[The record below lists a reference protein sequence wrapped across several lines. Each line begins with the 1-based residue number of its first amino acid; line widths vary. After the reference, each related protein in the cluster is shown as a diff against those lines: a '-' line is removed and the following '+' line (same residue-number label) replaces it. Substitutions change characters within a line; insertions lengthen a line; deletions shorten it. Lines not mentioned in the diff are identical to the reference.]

1 MITIRARNVNEAL
14 GKCLRMLDEPML
26 TRNIA
31 PRGLRTLE
39 FVEPVCTTYRY
50 PWQRVLLHEK
60 RDANPF
66 FHLAEA
72 LWILAGRNDV
82 APLAQFNSN
91 IRQYSDDG
99 LTFHGAYGHR
109 LRADMDQVAW
119 AIRRLKTDPDTRQVV
134 LQIWDARRDM
144 QEGTRDMP
152 CNTQVYLKI
161 RDGRL
166 NILVTCRSN
175 DALWG
180 AYGAN
185 AVQFSVLQEYIA
197 AHVGCAIGEYRQV
210 SDSLHVYLDQ
220 GPYQVIKDDV
230 VEDPYYSQDHSK
242 LDRYTLLVQDPQRFD
257 RDLKHVFDDPLPVF
271 EERFLEHV
279 YKPMVK
285 CWRTRTI
292 EDASSILAPDWRLA
306 VQQWL
311 KRRQK

>member
-1 MITIRARNVNEAL
+1 MITIQARNVNGAL
-14 GKCLRMLDEPML
+14 GMCLRMLNDSTL

-31 PRGLRTLE
+31 PRELRTLE

-119 AIRRLKTDPDTRQVV
+119 TIRRLRADPDTRQVV
-134 LQIWDARRDM
+134 LQIWNAKRDM
-144 QEGTRDMP
+144 QEGKRDMP

-220 GPYQVIKDDV
+220 GPYQAIKSDV
-230 VEDPYYSQDHSK
+230 VWDPYLPNYSDLWNHVP
-242 LDRYTLLVQDPQRFD
+242 LIQDPQRFD
-257 RDLKHVFDDPLPVF
+257 RELKHVFDDPLPVF

-285 CWRTRTI
+285 CWKTRNV
-292 EDASSILAPDWRLA
+292 EDAALIVAPDWRLA